1 MRTKSDNGVIS
12 VKAISGTRVVILG
25 LDINKGYDLSQSMA
39 QMTLDNRKKTT
50 KVKKNSSM
58 FIGFSINRTDVET
71 GETVSLNVDGKP
83 IQKFLWGD
91 YSVEPGKVYEVVRE
105 MISPRHVLSIS
116 HVMLHHLHIIVHY
129 SSAY

>member
-1 MRTKSDNGVIS
+1 M
-12 VKAISGTRVVILG
+12 VILG

-91 YSVEPGKVYEVVRE
+91 YSVEPGKVYEVSTRNEQSCDMFSVY
-105 MISPRHVLSIS
+105 LT
-116 HVMLHHLHIIVHY
+116 
-129 SSAY
+129 